1 MGKIS
6 LYKVDLK
13 NLKSDPVKYNWV
25 ADNEFFTM
33 LDVQDVQ
40 KGKIN
45 VELNAVKSGTSYILD
60 FSLKGYVYVTCDRC
74 LDEMTLDVEV
84 ADQLKVQLGAD
95 FADKGDVIVVPETD
109 GFINVAWYIYEF
121 IALNIPMKHSHAPG
135 KCNKDM
141 ESKLAKHSKGDNT
154 EDGDPIFDGGDDTDS
169 QTETDSR
176 WDELKKILDTNN
188 D

>member
-1 MGKIS
+1 MGRIS

-13 NLKSDPVKYNWV
+13 NLKSEPVKCNWI

-33 LDVQDVQ
+33 LDAQDVQ
-40 KGKIN
+40 KGK
-45 VELNAVKSGTSYILD
+45 VTVDMTAVKSGSSYILD
-60 FSLKGYVYVTCDRC
+60 FALKGYVYVTCDRC
-74 LDEMTLDVEV
+74 LDEMTLDIEV
-84 ADQLKVQLGAD
+84 TEQLKVQLGED
-95 FADKGDVIVVPETD
+95 FADKDDVIVVPETD

-121 IALNIPMKHSHAPG
+121 IALAIPLKHVHAPG

-141 ESKLAKHSKGDNT
+141 ESKLAKHSKDQDDMDQN
-154 EDGDPIFDGGDDTDS
+154 PVFDGGESDSDQQTDP
-169 QTETDSR
+169 R